1 MIESAKEFSAAN
13 QLDKVISEDAF
24 QRMIYNLCPA
34 PFDFCSTIGK
44 RMVGKK
50 VMDAVVSSY
59 GPKGSGKSEGDLY
72 LAEHLAMWLGRFH
85 NKPPEYFF
93 TIDNVRSVDPEGTL
107 KMFTSKQLIEKPNQ
121 ILVIDDAS
129 ISSNA
134 RDFYKEGNKRL
145 NAIITVARIYR
156 HCVLLNTVSSNLI
169 DAVLTQFSDYVI
181 EFPQEGADEIT
192 ETNEIKFFVVEQ
204 KAGRIRKNREPY
216 HKFMQFY
223 NKDKKLCQVTK
234 MLIGRPSRDLRNA
247 YGLIRKEKT
256 DALVMEVFDAKSI
269 ERTEQ
274 QKISKSV
281 KRKKEI
287 IGKYKPIIKKAQE
300 EYAES
305 GKKLSI
311 KELVRRTGLN
321 EGRVNQIIAAIA
333 METIEGKGEE

>member
-1 MIESAKEFSAAN
+1 MIESAAEFSKAN
-13 QLDKVISEDAF
+13 NLDRQISEDAF
-24 QRMIYNLCPA
+24 KRMTYNLCAA
-34 PFDFCSTIGK
+34 PFDFVTTIQK
-44 RMVGKK
+44 RMTGKK
-50 VMDAVVSSY
+50 ILDAVISSY

-72 LAEHLAMWLGRFH
+72 LAEHLSYGLGRFWG
-85 NKPPEYFF
+85 KPPEYFF
-93 TIDNVRSVDPEGTL
+93 TMDNVRSVDPEGTL
-107 KMFTSKQLIEKPNQ
+107 KMFTSKQLIERPNQ

-223 NKDKKLCQVTK
+223 NEDKKLCQITK
-234 MLIGRPSRDLRNA
+234 MLIGRPSKTLRDQ
-247 YGLIRKEKT
+247 YGDIRKEKT

-274 QKISKSV
+274 QKISKSE
-281 KRKKEI
+281 KKKEETL
-287 IGKYKPIIKKAQE
+287 GKFKPIIKNAQDE
-300 EYAES
+300 AAAD
-305 GKKLSI
+305 GKDVSI
-311 KELVRRTGLN
+311 KELMRRTGLT
-321 EGRVNQIIAAIA
+321 EYRVNQIIASIA
-333 METIEGKGEE
+333 LETLEEK